1 MIFPNAWVLF
11 EEPHTFFRGLDRA
24 TLRMSGFLVPCSP
37 LEALVVTRLLP
48 TLKYF
53 VAGCANGS
61 LSFVAVVDIK
71 ESFSNNLHV

>member
-1 MIFPNAWVLF
+1 MIFLNAWVLF

-37 LEALVVTRLLP
+37 PEALVVTRLLT